1 MALSRTDE
9 AKRAL
14 AQNAYAV
21 RTAAHRDNG
30 RVAATE
36 ICDQFQ
42 RARDAG
48 LAIERG
54 AIVSAYWPMRDEL
67 DTRKLLAMLHGEGMR
82 CALPVMQQK
91 DKPLSFRRWQLD
103 DVLQEA
109 SFGVAEPT
117 SDQPTLTPD
126 VILVPLLAVDGDGN
140 RLGYGGGYY
149 DRTLLQR
156 RQGREGPVVAVGI
169 AYDAQRVPVVPH
181 DEGDAKL
188 DWLIT
193 EQGFK
198 RFGPA

>member
-1 MALSRTDE
+1 M
-9 AKRAL
+9 
-14 AQNAYAV
+14 
-21 RTAAHRDNG
+21 HRDRG
-30 RVAATE
+30 RAAATE
-36 ICDQFQ
+36 ICDQLQ

-54 AIVSAYWPMRDEL
+54 SIVSAYWPMRDEI
-67 DTRKLLAMLHGEGMR
+67 DTRKLLGNLHGEDMR
-82 CALPVMQQK
+82 CALPVMQPK
-91 DKPLSFRRWQLD
+91 DKPLSFRRWRPG
-103 DVLQEA
+103 DVLEEA

-117 SDQPTLTPD
+117 SDQPVLIPE
-126 VILVPLLAVDGDGN
+126 VMFVPLLAIDGDGN

-149 DRTLLQR
+149 DRTLLER
-156 RQGREGPVVAVGI
+156 RQGREGPVVAVGL

-181 DEGDAKL
+181 DEGDARL